1 MWPIRG
7 LCIVVT
13 SDWSAL
19 ANITALVT
27 QDHAEKM
34 KALLGY
40 NYPERERE
48 SVGARSSEHQAVNGA
63 FCNILHV

>member
-1 MWPIRG
+1 M
-7 LCIVVT
+7 T

-48 SVGARSSEHQAVNGA
+48 RVLELGAQ
-63 FCNILHV
+63 NIKL

>member
-1 MWPIRG
+1 MTG
-7 LCIVVT
+7 
-13 SDWSAL
+13 DWSAL

-40 NYPERERE
+40 NYRERERVLE
-48 SVGARSSEHQAVNGA
+48 LGAQ
-63 FCNILHV
+63 NIKL

>member
-40 NYPERERE
+40 NYPERERVLE
-48 SVGARSSEHQAVNGA
+48 LGAQ
-63 FCNILHV
+63 NIKL